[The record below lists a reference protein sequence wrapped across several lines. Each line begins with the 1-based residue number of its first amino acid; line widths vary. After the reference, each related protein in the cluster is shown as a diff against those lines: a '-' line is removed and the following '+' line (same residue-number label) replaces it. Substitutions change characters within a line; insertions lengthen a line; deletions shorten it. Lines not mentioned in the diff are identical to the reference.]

1 MFDYQKITVTVLNSV
16 RYQVHF
22 SFYQHETGTGA
33 VELSTYQVQFATISV
48 KMTIQISVQL
58 WKKHTLTFL
67 ITVDF

>member
-48 KMTIQISVQL
+48 KMTIQIRIHNFGR
-58 WKKHTLTFL
+58 HTH
-67 ITVDF
+67 